1 MTGRPDRWQI
11 LQEALDN
18 ESLDRA
24 PSRVSF
30 VWGSGRSEEYSE
42 QELREKIASENRPAD
57 DPFVQAYRELTGRDP
72 VTPKQP

>member
-1 MTGRPDRWQI
+1 MPDRPDRWQI
-11 LQEALDN
+11 LRGAPND
-18 ESLDRA
+18 ESMGRA

-42 QELREKIASENRPAD
+42 QELREKIASENLSGD

-72 VTPKQP
+72 E